1 MIVQKIKHVNRKLV
15 FTNHALINVLSV
27 SRWKYNAF
35 VNTRVQNKTPR
46 MTTFVTRKVFFL
58 PGWSTMTQLWVVA
71 RHKVEENCRTL
82 TTESSVIIYW
92 RHVKCPLLQDR
103 LTPLLGLSLPAYCS
117 KADALSTPQSTPVS
131 RSICPIQSPFCL
143 WKNELQKLFK
153 SIHPRIYSSFKNENT
168 YQSLYD
174 IQMHIRI
181 NLDQLLGLGS
191 VPALSIYGALR
202 LRRQ

>member
-1 MIVQKIKHVNRKLV
+1 MIAQKIKHVNRKLG

-35 VNTRVQNKTPR
+35 VNTRVQNKTQR

-103 LTPLLGLSLPAYCS
+103 LTPLLGLSSLLFQGRCTFDTTVHTCEQVNLSNSITFLSS
-117 KADALSTPQSTPVS
+117 KKWIA
-131 RSICPIQSPFCL
+131 
-143 WKNELQKLFK
+143 KKFK
-153 SIHPRIYSSFKNENT
+153 SLHPRTYSSFKNENT

-181 NLDQLLGLGS
+181 DQLLGLGS
-191 VPALSIYGALR
+191 APALSIYGALC

>member
-1 MIVQKIKHVNRKLV
+1 MFCLWVVLKISCIRKHK
-15 FTNHALINVLSV
+15 S
-27 SRWKYNAF
+27 SKQNAKNDDF
-35 VNTRVQNKTPR
+35 CHSPS
-46 MTTFVTRKVFFL
+46 FFFL

-103 LTPLLGLSLPAYCS
+103 LTPLLGLSMPAYCS

-143 WKNELQKLFK
+143 RKNELQKSSSPFILG
-153 SIHPRIYSSFKNENT
+153 SIHLLKMKT
-168 YQSLYD
+168 C
-174 IQMHIRI
+174 I
-181 NLDQLLGLGS
+181 NPFMISKCISEL
-191 VPALSIYGALR
+191 I
-202 LRRQ
+202 

>member
-15 FTNHALINVLSV
+15 FTNHAPINVLSV

-46 MTTFVTRKVFFL
+46 MTTFVTRKVFLL

-117 KADALSTPQSTPVS
+117 KADALSTPQSTPVR
-131 RSICPIQSPFCL
+131 RSISITFLSSKK
-143 WKNELQKLFK
+143 WIAKKFK
-153 SIHPRIYSSFKNENT
+153 SLHPRTYSSFKNENT

>member
-1 MIVQKIKHVNRKLV
+1 M
-15 FTNHALINVLSV
+15 FC
-27 SRWKYNAF
+27 
-35 VNTRVQNKTPR
+35 
-46 MTTFVTRKVFFL
+46 
-58 PGWSTMTQLWVVA
+58 LWVVLKISCIRKHRSSKQNA
-71 RHKVEENCRTL
+71 KEWRLLSLPKFFFPPWVINDDTAVGGCSTQSWRKLQDINNWILCHHLL
-82 TTESSVIIYW
+82 TTCKVSVVARQTDSS
-92 RHVKCPLLQDR
+92 
-103 LTPLLGLSLPAYCS
+103 PAYCS

-181 NLDQLLGLGS
+181 NFDQLLG
-191 VPALSIYGALR
+191 
-202 LRRQ
+202 

>member
-46 MTTFVTRKVFFL
+46 MTTFVTRKVFFT
-58 PGWSTMTQLWVVA
+58 PWVINDDTAVGGCSTQSWRKLQDINNWILCHHLLTTCKVSVVA
-71 RHKVEENCRTL
+71 RQTDSSARSLHASLLFQGRCTFD
-82 TTESSVIIYW
+82 TTVHTCEQVNLSNSITFLSSKKWIA
-92 RHVKCPLLQDR
+92 K
-103 LTPLLGLSLPAYCS
+103 
-117 KADALSTPQSTPVS
+117 K
-131 RSICPIQSPFCL
+131 
-143 WKNELQKLFK
+143 FK
-153 SIHPRIYSSFKNENT
+153 SLHPRIYSSFKNENT

-181 NLDQLLGLGS
+181 DQLLGLGS
-191 VPALSIYGALR
+191 APALSIYGALC